1 MLKFE
6 IEQNVNFTVKE
17 STTSSDKDTSEDIS
31 IEQEQDLIPYVYSNI
46 SGIILILFVAAVRQM
61 KNPFILKRVMMYSI
75 LSTVHI
81 VTLILNVSR
90 LEIIY

>member
-61 KNPFILKRVMMYSI
+61 KNRFILKRVMMYSI